1 MFDIGFTELVL
12 VAVVGLLVI
21 GPERLPGAIR
31 TASLWLNRLKRG
43 FNEIKREVQQELH
56 NDEVMQQ
63 LRETGQQLK
72 AQADQL
78 GQGLDSAGASLNKPV
93 AGETPADETAA
104 KAAQTPTAQ
113 APDKSVE

>member
-43 FNEIKREVQQELH
+43 FNDIKREVQQELH

-63 LRETGQQLK
+63 LRETGKQIK

-78 GQGLDSAGASLNKPV
+78 GQGLDSAGAKPGKPTD
-93 AGETPADETAA
+93 GETPTG
-104 KAAQTPTAQ
+104 Q
-113 APDKSVE
+113 APVKPTPPADKSAE